1 MKDPHGTKLQL
12 LIKEAA
18 RVYAFVTSS
27 SVALFLCVYLQLKFT
42 KNSKLHIFS
51 SLVLFNQHD
60 SFVAS
65 CSVLE
70 TAAVGMLEVH
80 SGAAFLLNF
89 TVSEGNWKCT
99 SWVMEMGRM

>member
-1 MKDPHGTKLQL
+1 MDTFGTKFQL

-27 SVALFLCVYLQLKFT
+27 SVALFLLVYLKLKFT
-42 KNSKLHIFS
+42 IYSKLHLFS

-60 SFVAS
+60 SSVAS

-70 TAAVGMLEVH
+70 TAAVRMLEVH

-89 TVSEGNWKCT
+89 TVSEGNWKWAECK
-99 SWVMEMGRM
+99 R